1 MVSKERIMKYAII
14 LFMFISVSAIADGL
28 HVSTPAPAELD
39 PIWIAVS
46 NTVTTGAALGATSL
60 QAETDPIWVAAS
72 NTVTANALLG
82 STALQ
87 TTDLSGASVDEVLT
101 YSAAGWT
108 NAAAGGGGSGDAI
121 KADYNVFAN
130 SNKIDNAVGTTL
142 IGAGT
147 IGLDVRVPGGAPT
160 AGGYF
165 YNAANGGRSV
175 SLATDAWGVDSLSGI
190 RGANVQSTGGAILNN
205 DGSIEPAEMVGSTPS
220 GSGPIF
226 LNSSFAAALS
236 WQPWWGNTPKVIAGE
251 EAEIS
256 TGADP
261 SGFPITTITP
271 SGSSSWTEFPA
282 IGTASWAVNVLDN
295 NAITADDVTTSDV
308 PVFYIKPSNGGLYEV
323 EFEIDIEC
331 QSSFGD
337 LTFAMATYN
346 ALSPPTYSALM
357 TDIGGANVFTTLN
370 FPNSYETRH
379 GSFKRIMNFSSS
391 TYVGLAIYAGDTY
404 TYTLHQARFRIKQH

>member
-1 MVSKERIMKYAII
+1 MKKLIAFFSLIIVLPVFGQFTRSVQMDSDFVIIDFDQIATSNSIAISTNYFAGSGTAGVI
-14 LFMFISVSAIADGL
+14 TSVGGDAGKYLKADGTWA
-28 HVSTPAPAELD
+28 TP
-39 PIWIAVS
+39 
-46 NTVTTGAALGATSL
+46 
-60 QAETDPIWVAAS
+60 
-72 NTVTANALLG
+72 
-82 STALQ
+82 
-87 TTDLSGASVDEVLT
+87 
-101 YSAAGWT
+101 
-108 NAAAGGGGSGDAI
+108 AGGGGSGDAI

-130 SNKIDNAVGTTL
+130 SNKFDNAVGTTL

-147 IGLDVRVPGGAPT
+147 IGLDVRVPSGAPT

-175 SLATDAWGVDSLSGI
+175 SLATDIYGVDSVNAI
-190 RGANVQSTGGAILNN
+190 RGDGVYSRNGGSLNS
-205 DGSIEPAEMVGSTPS
+205 DGSLSVAPLSAGTPS
-220 GSGPIF
+220 TDTIF
-226 LNSSFAAALS
+226 LNSDFSDALS
-236 WQPWWGNTPKVIAGE
+236 WKPFYGNTPKVIAGE

-256 TGADP
+256 TGAVP
-261 SGFPITTITP
+261 STWPITTITP
-271 SGSSSWTEFPA
+271 SGAWNWIAFPA
-282 IGTASWAVNVLDN
+282 IGTASWAVNVLDD

-308 PVFYIKPSNGGLYEV
+308 PVFYIKPSNGGWYEV

-337 LTFAMATYN
+337 LTFAMATYY
-346 ALSPPTYSALM
+346 SGTPPTYSALM